1 MEKEEILFFCSF
13 GEFPFLAYK
22 EAIWQYRKERVGE
35 VWDFFRCSSTQ
46 WIKWDAPPSH
56 SKGLGGEGGGGGG
69 GRGAM
74 NQLSPA
80 ANNARDKWEKRKRRG
95 KEGRDLRGEVM
106 CLLGVSPNHFP
117 EFLLVF
123 GLLNPFSLL
132 FWGTDQNNRMSVL
145 GHQGQEKRMTHM
157 IIPFSF
163 VFYFYF
169 TFPGYW
175 HH

>member
-1 MEKEEILFFCSF
+1 MD
-13 GEFPFLAYK
+13 
-22 EAIWQYRKERVGE
+22 QVG
-35 VWDFFRCSSTQ
+35 CAA
-46 WIKWDAPPSH
+46 KPY
-56 SKGLGGEGGGGGG
+56 SKGLGGGRGGGGGG
-69 GRGAM
+69 GTM

-80 ANNARDKWEKRKRRG
+80 ANNARDKWEKRRRRRG
-95 KEGRDLRGEVM
+95 KEGRDFRGEVM

-132 FWGTDQNNRMSVL
+132 FWGTDQDNRMSVL
-145 GHQGQEKRMTHM
+145 GHQGQEKRMSHR
-157 IIPFSF
+157 IVPFSF

-169 TFPGYW
+169 TFPGCW